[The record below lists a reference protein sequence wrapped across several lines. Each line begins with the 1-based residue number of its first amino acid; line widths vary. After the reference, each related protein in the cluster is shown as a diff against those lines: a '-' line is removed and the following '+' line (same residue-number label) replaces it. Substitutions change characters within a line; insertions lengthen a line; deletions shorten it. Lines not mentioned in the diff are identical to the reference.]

1 MRKQLIHRAVITLLL
16 GCIMLL
22 AFAGCGKSNEKRN
35 VSGSYHTE
43 ANGHKRGTGVDI
55 NLEGDKITTIVVN
68 DMDSEYSLTD
78 PDAFQFMWPTKQTM
92 VLQELQNMGPD
103 KIAEIKITADDNG
116 IPTKIEGFNLE
127 VIPEGCT
134 DCAGMLILAVQD
146 ALSK

>member
-22 AFAGCGKSNEKRN
+22 AFTGCGKSNEKRN

-43 ANGHKRGTGVDI
+43 ANGYKRGTDVDI

-78 PDAFQFMWPTKQTM
+78 PDAFQMMWPTKQTM

-103 KIAEIKITADDNG
+103 KICLLYTSDAAD
-116 IPTKIEGFNLE
+116 E
-127 VIPEGCT
+127 
-134 DCAGMLILAVQD
+134 
-146 ALSK
+146 

>member
-1 MRKQLIHRAVITLLL
+1 MRKQLIHKAVITLLL

-22 AFAGCGKSNEKRN
+22 AFTGCGKSNEKRN

-43 ANGHKRGTGVDI
+43 ANGYKRGTDVDI

-78 PDAFQFMWPTKQTM
+78 PDAFQMMWPTKQTM

-103 KIAEIKITADDNG
+103 DNG
-116 IPTKIEGFNLE
+116 IPTKIEGFNLD

>member
-22 AFAGCGKSNEKRN
+22 AFTGCGKSNEKRN
-35 VSGSYHTE
+35 VFGSYHTE
-43 ANGHKRGTGVDI
+43 ANGYKRGTDVDI

-78 PDAFQFMWPTKQTM
+78 PDAFQMMWPTKQTM

>member
-1 MRKQLIHRAVITLLL
+1 MYPEAITRKPMDTRD
-16 GCIMLL
+16 
-22 AFAGCGKSNEKRN
+22 
-35 VSGSYHTE
+35 
-43 ANGHKRGTGVDI
+43 VDI

-78 PDAFQFMWPTKQTM
+78 PDAFQMMWPTKQTM

-116 IPTKIEGFNLE
+116 IPTKIEGFNLD

>member
-22 AFAGCGKSNEKRN
+22 AFTGCGKSKEKRN
-35 VSGSYHTE
+35 VSGSYHPE
-43 ANGHKRGTGVDI
+43 ANGYKRGTDVDI

-78 PDAFQFMWPTKQTM
+78 PDAFQMMWPTKQTM

>member
-22 AFAGCGKSNEKRN
+22 AFTGCGKSNEKRN
-35 VSGSYHTE
+35 VS
-43 ANGHKRGTGVDI
+43 NGYKRGTDVDI

-78 PDAFQFMWPTKQTM
+78 PDAFQMMWPTKQTM

-116 IPTKIEGFNLE
+116 IPTKIEGFNLD